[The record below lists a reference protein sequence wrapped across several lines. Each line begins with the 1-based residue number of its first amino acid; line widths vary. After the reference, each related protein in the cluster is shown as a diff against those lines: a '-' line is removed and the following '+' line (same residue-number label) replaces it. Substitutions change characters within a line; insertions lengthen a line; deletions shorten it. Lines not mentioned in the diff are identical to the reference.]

1 MQPMSGPGFWAKMR
15 RSTARTTRVATVVAI
30 MAVALGTGE
39 VLTAGPA
46 YADVTT
52 NGYLIGSL
60 SSAVA
65 AVAASPTDVSA
76 GTPTKFEVHFVA
88 TMALSSGSTI
98 MIGDSTVDDS
108 VTAGASQVQV
118 LDGAATCLEPLPTY
132 SAQSGTGLE
141 VTLSSSCSIGVGD
154 SAEVDFTASTTVSP
168 SLFTFDV
175 STSANSAPAI
185 SDAIAVSSAP
195 PTASASSPPLGA
207 NTSYTINGVPV
218 KALTSGGTSLVLVAK
233 ALGGTG
239 TVAWYN
245 GASGYTVTY
254 TPSGGS
260 AAVVPVSSVTV
271 LRAVNPADTVILSL
285 GLALAAGGSVV
296 ITAEGTNPA
305 TLSTDSFT
313 VTPGNGTPETTTNS
327 VAFGSSVSNVDVIAS
342 PAVAGSSAIYTVSF
356 RAATAAPAGDDIFLS
371 EAGTDFSH
379 VTGILVSDANR
390 GWHFVAAGATLSSG
404 DASVP
409 LSQSISAQDSVTLSL
424 VNVINPAAGPV
435 SDFKVSTTADAVPA
449 LAPTYSIGAS
459 GGSGVTVV
467 VSPTAPAVEATYTI
481 SNLHAS
487 AALIGGSSTITVSA
501 PAGTYF
507 PNNAALYIIQDATT
521 TTGSGTV
528 DAVYGG
534 GTSTVLLTVPRTIN
548 GGDTLS
554 ITIEDALSPGTA
566 GYYTMSL
573 EGNVTG
579 STGGPLFPGADV
591 AYPDAALLSFSG
603 TLYVFAGG
611 HAFGIPS
618 PAAAAAVEAV
628 DHAVVS
634 ASPGTV
640 PVSTAVAGTLVV
652 VYNNP
657 TIFVVGTDGRL
668 HGFATPAQFLRDGYD
683 SADVITVP
691 SHGGIAVGPT
701 AGAEGAAANA
711 LATASSGAIIDS
723 SGTYFVLA
731 GGRAFGIASLTALKT
746 IEAADRAEP
755 VVGSIGPLRDATI
768 ADGTLLTVGGTVYVS
783 YGNSLYPFKSMTQLA
798 TDGYGGTPSIAVP
811 STVGLA
817 VVTTYSGS

>member
-1 MQPMSGPGFWAKMR
+1 MQLMSGRGLWAKMQGSGV
-15 RSTARTTRVATVVAI
+15 RSARLLTVVAT
-30 MAVALGTGE
+30 MALAVATGE
-39 VLTAGPA
+39 ALTAGPA

-52 NGYLIGSL
+52 NGYMIGTL

-88 TMALSSGSTI
+88 TMALSAGSTI

-108 VTAGASQVQV
+108 VAAGASQVQV

-132 SAQSGTGLE
+132 TAQSGTGLE
-141 VTLSSSCSIGVGD
+141 VTLSGSCSIAVGD
-154 SAEVDFTASTTVSP
+154 SAEVDFTASTAVSP

-175 STSANSAPAI
+175 FTSANSALAI
-185 SDAIAVSSAP
+185 SDAITVSPAP
-195 PTASASSPPLGA
+195 PTASAGLPALGA

-233 ALGGTG
+233 ALNGTG
-239 TVAWYN
+239 TVAWYS

-254 TPSGGS
+254 TPTAG
-260 AAVVPVSSVTV
+260 ATAVVPVTGVTV
-271 LRAVNPADTVILSL
+271 LRAVNPADTVILAL
-285 GLALAAGGSVV
+285 GTALATGGSVD
-296 ITAEGTNPA
+296 ITAEGTNPVA
-305 TLSTDSFT
+305 LSTDNFT
-313 VTPGNGTPETTTNS
+313 VTPGNGTPETTTDG
-327 VAFGSSVSNVDVIAS
+327 VAFGSSVSGVDVTAS
-342 PAVAGSSAIYTVSF
+342 PAVTESSAIYTVSF

-379 VTGILVSDANR
+379 VTGILVSDANQ
-390 GWHFVAAGATLSSG
+390 GWHFVASGATLSSG
-404 DASVP
+404 DATVP
-409 LSQSISAQDSVTLSL
+409 LSQSILALDSVTLSL

-435 SDFKVSTTADAVPA
+435 SDFKVSTTTDAVPA

-459 GGSGVTVV
+459 AGSGVTVA
-467 VSPTAPAVEATYTI
+467 VSPTAPAVQATYTI
-481 SNLHAS
+481 SNVHAG
-487 AALIGGSSTITVSA
+487 AALIGGSSTITVNA

-521 TTGSGTV
+521 ATGSGTV

-534 GTSTVLLTVPRTIN
+534 GTNTVLLTVPHTIN
-548 GGDTLS
+548 GGDTFS
-554 ITIEDALSPGTA
+554 ITIEDAFNPGTS

-579 STGGPLFPGADV
+579 STGGLVFPGADV

-611 HAFGIPS
+611 HAFGVPS

-640 PVSTAVAGTLVV
+640 PVSTAVPGTLVV

-657 TIFVVGTDGRL
+657 TIYVVGTDRQL

-683 SADVITVP
+683 PADVITVP
-691 SHGGIAVGPT
+691 SHGGITVGPT

-711 LATASSGAIIDS
+711 LATASSGAIVDS

-731 GGRAFGIASLTALKT
+731 GGRAFGIASLTALKA
-746 IEAADRAEP
+746 IESADRAQAL
-755 VVGSIGPLRDATI
+755 VGSIGSLRDATI

-811 STVGLA
+811 STVGLT
-817 VVTTYSGS
+817 VVLSYSGS